1 MFLDVGYI
9 DCLSFISKTFG
20 QGRQSVLKGGG
31 HNIYGVGSG
40 PALGPGI
47 CFRPWVLSGAI

>member
-1 MFLDVGYI
+1 MFLDVGCI

-40 PALGPGI
+40 PALGPGV